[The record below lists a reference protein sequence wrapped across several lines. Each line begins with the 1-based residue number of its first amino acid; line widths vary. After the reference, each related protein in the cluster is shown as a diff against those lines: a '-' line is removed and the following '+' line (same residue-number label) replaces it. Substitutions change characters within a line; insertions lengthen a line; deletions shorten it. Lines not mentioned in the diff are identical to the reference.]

1 MEPGVYLLQ
10 ISGTVASASATVKLV
25 SDQLEADLVSLS
37 SPSSQLAFRLVII
50 ILVLS
55 NLDVHFMPSTAQ
67 WRSKYKKRPDS
78 DKSDFFSKTSK

>member
-37 SPSSQLAFRLVII
+37 SPSSQLAFRLAIVIS
-50 ILVLS
+50 VWSSS
-55 NLDVHFMPSTAQ
+55 NVHLIPSTRHAVA
-67 WRSKYKKRPDS
+67 
-78 DKSDFFSKTSK
+78 FGI